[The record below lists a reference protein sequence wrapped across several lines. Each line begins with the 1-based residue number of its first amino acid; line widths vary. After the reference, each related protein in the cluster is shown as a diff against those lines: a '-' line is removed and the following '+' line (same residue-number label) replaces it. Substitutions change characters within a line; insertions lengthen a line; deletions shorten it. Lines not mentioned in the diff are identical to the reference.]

1 MEAITYK
8 GYTIEEDHDINPYR
22 KEPMYMFYPT
32 TEGAQHD
39 ADYDGDGYRYCGNC
53 KWADSIEDA
62 KDLISEKIM
71 TELPVWKVETFDP
84 LNGGLIITKF
94 WHIVDA
100 VVFASARNGNLLNIE
115 SI

>member
-8 GYTIEEDHDINPYR
+8 GWTIQEDPENWTDRFIL
-22 KEPMYMFYPT
+22 FPT
-32 TEGAQHD
+32 AEGIQHD
-39 ADYDGDGYRYCGNC
+39 ADCDENGWHYCGNC
-53 KWADSIEDA
+53 KWADTIEDA

-71 TELPVWKVETFDP
+71 TELPAWRVETFNP
-84 LNGGLIITKF
+84 LNGGQIITKF

-100 VVFASARNGNLLNIE
+100 VVFASKRNGNLLNIE